1 MSFPEY
7 SNYDGLGLAD
17 LVRRAE
23 VKPTDLVEEAKA
35 RIEKHNNALNAVV
48 HKAYDIGEAAAG
60 AAEREPS
67 DAPFLGVPFLLK
79 DIGALCEGLPMQM
92 GSKFLQGF
100 MAPLDSEL
108 VRRYKQSGVCILGT
122 TNAPELGLVPTTESQ
137 LYGECHNPWNLQ
149 HSTGGSS
156 GGSAAAVAAG
166 IVPLAHAND
175 GGGSIRIPAAC
186 CGLVGM
192 KPTRARITDGPLSG
206 ELLGGLVNDHV
217 VSRSVRDSA
226 AMLDATAGPMPGDP
240 YVAPPPAGKFLDA
253 ALRDPGQLRIAL
265 CATQFDGKPINP
277 EVSEATR
284 NTAAVLESLGHVVTE
299 DTIAEIPALT
309 ADAFV
314 TIWSVGAATT
324 LSAFGQL
331 MGKQVKQDDVES
343 VTWMLYERGQNTSAT
358 EYVAAWESIYALGRT
373 IAQFFERYDAWLTPT
388 IAEPPAK
395 LGDID
400 TMRKDAYDAF
410 MELINYVP
418 FTPVFNATGQPSISL
433 PLQHS
438 ADGLPLGMML
448 TGRYGDEETL
458 FSMAGQLE
466 QALPWRDRTPIVWD

>member
-1 MSFPEY
+1 MSFTEY
-7 SNYDGLGLAD
+7 TKYDGLGLAE
-17 LVRRAE
+17 LVRNGE
-23 VKPTDLVEEAKA
+23 IKPSELVEAA
-35 RIEKHNNALNAVV
+35 TTRIEKHNSALNAVV
-48 HKAYDIGEAAAG
+48 HKAYDLGEAAARM
-60 AAEREPS
+60 AEQSPS
-67 DAPFLGVPFLLK
+67 DAPFSGVPFLLK
-79 DIGALCEGLPMQM
+79 DIGAMCEGLPKQM

-100 MAPLDSEL
+100 IAPMDSEL
-108 VRRYKQSGVCILGT
+108 ARRYKQSGACILGT
-122 TNAPELGLVPTTESQ
+122 TNAPEFGLVPTTESQ
-137 LYGECHNPWNLQ
+137 LYGKCHNPWNLQ

-240 YVAPPPAGKFLDA
+240 YVAPPPRGTFLDA
-253 ALRDPGQLRIAL
+253 AMREPGQLRVAV
-265 CATQFDGKPINP
+265 CATQFDGTAIHP

-284 NTAAVLESLGHVVTE
+284 KTAATLASLGHVVTE
-299 DTIAEIPALT
+299 DTIAEIPTIT

-314 TIWSVGAATT
+314 TIWSVGAATG
-324 LSAFGQL
+324 LDGFGQL
-331 MGKQVKQDDVES
+331 LGKQVQKDDVES
-343 VTWMLYERGQNTSAT
+343 ITWMLYERGKNTSAS
-358 EYVAAWESIYALGRT
+358 EYIAAWDSIYGLGRT
-373 IAQFFERYDAWLTPT
+373 IGQFFERYDVWLTPT
-388 IAEPPAK
+388 LAQPPAK

-400 TMRKDAYDAF
+400 TMREDAYDAF

-433 PLQHS
+433 PLHQS

-458 FSMAGQLE
+458 YSMAGQLE
-466 QALPWRDRTPIVWD
+466 QALPWRDRTPLVWD